1 MKHVD
6 NHLYYKLYMQSL
18 DACEWKYTDAL
29 LPLNKKWYEDCCA
42 TGWMKVHSNAA
53 CREILPSGYKLS
65 CTSNCVKLQMYTRC
79 RCTCTRLTSRG
90 WALCVVFLY
99 ICIVG
104 LMFPATERTGD
115 KPCRCQEGYTSES
128 PQAAIGKKRHLI
140 PITTTFKSHQG
151 CVLLSLVNI
160 W

>member
-1 MKHVD
+1 MLIIIYIISYICNHWMLVSESTLMHCYLWTRSDMKTAVQ
-6 NHLYYKLYMQSL
+6 LG
-18 DACEWKYTDAL
+18 EWRCIQMLHAGRYFHQ
-29 LPLNKKWYEDCCA
+29 
-42 TGWMKVHSNAA
+42 G
-53 CREILPSGYKLS
+53 
-65 CTSNCVKLQMYTRC
+65 TSWAVPVTVSKLQMYTRC

-151 CVLLSLVNI
+151 CVLLSVVNI